1 MRGTLSS
8 PAHLLFTNGFNG
20 TSRHSLSNYDLL
32 WLHPLILAGQRRT
45 CNGLQCTKQ
54 LQYFLFASHFTHGTP
69 PSSCAKWCSEQ
80 ITVPQ
85 SSGDPWTNA
94 APMTSLGRSSWL
106 KPLSHRVSQ
115 TFPNLLS
122 DHKSSAI
129 VTSLFHSVLRWCSVS
144 SAWDDWNCSFLWR
157 HLQQWRA
164 TCYHKRLKVHD
175 WCLCCNCDVLISN
188 GSNGSPEA
196 YCRGSDLARSGVHLS
211 TKEMGRWEQ
220 RWKLRK
226 YGKNDKGENERRVR
240 EDGREQVKTKKKR
253 GVIRGRGR
261 KGEWQCAKVLV
272 EDAYIS
278 QLSEWPTKSSISL
291 ITMAV
296 FWGWTFSTEQCCH
309 LLSKT
314 LDATALLQWFHY
326 TRTHKVM
333 FTWRRLCSQEKNYQ
347 NRTKNTKWKILIIL
361 PKKE

>member
-54 LQYFLFASHFTHGTP
+54 LQYFLFSSHFTHGTP

-94 APMTSLGRSSWL
+94 VPMTSLGRSSWL

-129 VTSLFHSVLRWCSVS
+129 VTSLFHSVLRWCSLS
-144 SAWDDWNCSFLWR
+144 SAWDYWNRSFLWR

-175 WCLCCNCDVLISN
+175 WCLCCNCDVFISN

-211 TKEMGRWEQ
+211 AKEVGRWEQ

-226 YGKNDKGENERRVR
+226 YGKNEKGENERRVR
-240 EDGREQVKTKKKR
+240 EDGREQVKTKKKSER
-253 GVIRGRGR
+253 GNKREGKERGMTM
-261 KGEWQCAKVLV
+261 C
-272 EDAYIS
+272 
-278 QLSEWPTKSSISL
+278 KS
-291 ITMAV
+291 
-296 FWGWTFSTEQCCH
+296 FG
-309 LLSKT
+309 
-314 LDATALLQWFHY
+314 
-326 TRTHKVM
+326 
-333 FTWRRLCSQEKNYQ
+333 WRRLHF
-347 NRTKNTKWKILIIL
+347 TIKWMAHGVLHQSDHNGRLLRMNFFDWTVL
-361 PKKE
+361 PSSFSNPWCNSVASMISLHTHT